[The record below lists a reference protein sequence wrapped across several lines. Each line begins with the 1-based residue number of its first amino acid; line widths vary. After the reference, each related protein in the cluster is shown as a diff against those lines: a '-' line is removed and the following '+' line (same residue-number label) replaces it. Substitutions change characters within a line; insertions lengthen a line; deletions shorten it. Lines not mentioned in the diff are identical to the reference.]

1 MSKNTKIIL
10 YLRSF
15 FAKDDDNRAIKCIM
29 GYVLLQPW
37 GVSHATL
44 HELAP
49 RYGKD
54 LLAIGAVL
62 EHSPSPLA
70 RR

>member
-1 MSKNTKIIL
+1 MIL
-10 YLRSF
+10 TDYLLSTPDIQWETARQ
-15 FAKDDDNRAIKCIM
+15 
-29 GYVLLQPW
+29 L

-44 HELAP
+44 HDLAP
-49 RYGKD
+49 RYGKN